1 MTEPT
6 GRPTGR
12 VLPAAPSP
20 TGASPTGLVLAAGA
34 GRRYGGPKALARTGD
49 GTPWLHLAVAAL
61 RAGGCERVVVTL
73 GAGASD
79 ALPLLPPGV
88 EHVVVAGWNEGVA
101 ASLRHGLTAAGRH
114 GADAVVVVTVDT
126 PTMPAS
132 AVRRIVSAAGPRPA
146 DALVQAVYDNRPG
159 HPVLIGR
166 DHVPAITATV
176 TRNIGARP
184 YLVANEALEV
194 ECVDLW
200 DGVDIDGPAPA
211 TARPRRSWR
220 RGRVVAMTSEQ
231 LARARTEELEAE
243 DARERTALD
252 DVLDA
257 LEEPVQPSRS

>member
-1 MTEPT
+1 MTEP
-6 GRPTGR
+6 GRRPTGR
-12 VLPAAPSP
+12 ALPAAPSP
-20 TGASPTGLVLAAGA
+20 TGASLTGLVLAAGA

-61 RAGGCERVVVTL
+61 RAGGCARVVVAL
-73 GAGASD
+73 GAAASD

-88 EHVVVAGWNEGVA
+88 EHVLVAGWNEGIA
-101 ASLRHGLTAAGRH
+101 ASLRHGLLAAGRH
-114 GADAVVVVTVDT
+114 GTDAVVVVTVDT
-126 PTMPAS
+126 PTMPAN
-132 AVRRIVSAAGPRPA
+132 AVRRIVSAAAPRPT
-146 DALVQAVYDNRPG
+146 DALVQAVYGGRPG

-166 DHVPAITATV
+166 GHVPAIAATV
-176 TRNIGARP
+176 TRNTGARP

-194 ECVDLW
+194 ECADLW
-200 DGVDIDGPAPA
+200 DGVDVDGPVPA
-211 TARPRRSWR
+211 VTRPRRSWR

-231 LARARTEELEAE
+231 LARARAEDREAE